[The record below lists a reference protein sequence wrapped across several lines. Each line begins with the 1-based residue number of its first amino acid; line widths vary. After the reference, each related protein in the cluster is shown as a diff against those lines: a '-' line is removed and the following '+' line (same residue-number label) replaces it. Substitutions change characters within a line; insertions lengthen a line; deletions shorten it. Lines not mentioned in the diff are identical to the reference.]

1 MTAGLEDIGEF
12 GFIRRISHGCLV
24 REKDVVKAIGDDAAA
39 FIPAAGELTLVTTDL
54 LVERVHFLRS
64 ATTGFNL
71 GVKALAVNFSDIA
84 AMGGTARDAFVS
96 VAVPRDCRLDYLED
110 LYRGMRSMAGR
121 YAVNILGGDTTA
133 SRADLVINVAV
144 TGSVPRQEMLCRD
157 GARPGDWIC
166 CTGCLGDS
174 RAGLHLILES
184 IAPDTPELE
193 TLVHAHLL
201 PRPCLAEGR
210 FLAAGGG
217 ATAAIDVSDGL
228 GSDLGHILQASGTGA
243 RIHTDKLPLSDGL
256 RRFCRRF
263 GQDPVEFALAGGEDY
278 TLLVTLS
285 PERAAAIVRWYRKTF
300 GRPLH
305 VIGEM
310 TDSGRLEIVTP
321 DGHSRPAAPG
331 GWDHFKTGTDHETP

>member
-1 MTAGLEDIGEF
+1 MAAGLEEIGEF

-84 AMGGTARDAFVS
+84 AMGGTARNAFVS
-96 VAVPRDCRLDYLED
+96 IAVPHGCGLDFLED
-110 LYRGMRSMAGR
+110 LYRGMRSMATR

-174 RAGLHLILES
+174 RAGLHLILKNV
-184 IAPDTPELE
+184 AADTPELE
-193 TLVHAHLL
+193 TLVQAHLL

-210 FLAAGGG
+210 FLAAGGA

-228 GSDLGHILQASGTGA
+228 GADLGHLLEASGTGA
-243 RIHTDKLPLSDGL
+243 RIHADKLPLSDSL
-256 RRFCRRF
+256 RSFCRRF
-263 GQDPVEFALAGGEDY
+263 EQDPLEFALAGGEDY

-285 PERAAAIVRWYRKTF
+285 PDRAEAVAGRYRETF
-300 GRPLH
+300 GRPLY
-305 VIGEM
+305 VLGEM
-310 TDSGRLEIVTP
+310 TDTGQLEIVTA
-321 DGHSRPAAPG
+321 DGRHRPTAPG
-331 GWDHFKTGTDHETP
+331 GWDHFKTGPDHGSS